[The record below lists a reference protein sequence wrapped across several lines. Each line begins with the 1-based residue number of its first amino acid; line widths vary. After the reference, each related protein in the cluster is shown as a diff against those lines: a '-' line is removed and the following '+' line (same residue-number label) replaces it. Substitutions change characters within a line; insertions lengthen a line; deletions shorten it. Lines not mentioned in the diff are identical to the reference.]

1 MALSKLSNNSGV
13 IFSQDSDTEAAIQ
26 KAIATGDTYVKEPLS
41 YGELAVD
48 NLLGLDNNFTS
59 AGENLIKIIKE
70 DPVEFGQQVIS
81 SVYEGGK
88 DFLTPEIF
96 GGTGPVQGTI
106 NYGTEIYKSARD
118 IFTQSLDERLFEKF
132 DVNKEEATWEQ
143 LNQAKEGVLGDLLI
157 ASEVVPLA
165 SLTTKSLKVI
175 PQTEEKYN
183 KEIFKNVYDNLV
195 TTTPALTVQKID
207 EYNTIAETTV
217 PVFGKPIK
225 LDGGPVLPYVNFD
238 GKKILDIN
246 TNPINLDIY
255 DLGTRSGIT
264 TFSPTVEALRNF
276 PTTDFTSEL
285 ILPSTLYNYIKNIP
299 EDNKA
304 ILKSVDADYIF
315 SEDGL
320 SAKFF
325 EDNGII
331 PIDEERIIASYIDP
345 LEPKT
350 VESYILQFN
359 KQIQDAQFDEELG
372 GYRIE
377 LFDETGQNTRPL
389 IIPNKEVYLNYLN
402 QEYFNFINK
411 KLQRSEPNSLGI
423 NFEVDVYSDSKSGFG
438 KTSAIVQQKKE
449 AESLDIDSAE
459 VAMQEGT
466 YPIFPFNR
474 YKTNRAR
481 PQFASVQRQVELGL
495 KTNSNTNLKS
505 PKINGYVEIVV
516 RQPSTIEDI
525 EDRVEL
531 SRQIDIIDSDNNPI
545 SFYSPR
551 KIKNY
556 LINVKKLNL
565 KPEYSFL
572 FKTTNKPSDEFIL
585 KNSGQTYTYRT
596 NPDYFEQGDYGK
608 PPPFSGLVH
617 DNLLRSLIMDI
628 GPFKTLDGS
637 LSKEIDFRS
646 FKKIFNEGTEN
657 ETTTRVT
664 GAKNKINAQWRDTF
678 WKNFY
683 RDDSKEVRL
692 PYSDQYISK
701 EEILKSFNTTFN
713 AESSMQN
720 LFLDQQLNYPKTI
733 EETKSFLA
741 YLIERQLIERTAGD
755 INNIKKYGIPDD
767 SRKFYDPRLLHGFGE
782 DQLAHSRYTINGD
795 VAVIDEL
802 QFDAIQ
808 KQFMDDLDN
817 PDLESILEEG
827 RKIFSLPQNLLNIVK
842 KKKENGDSFLNIVTE
857 LQDGIDNKKDG
868 FGKII
873 KNIGTNKN
881 VQVKMVD
888 GEIVLVK
895 QLGINKVYEAIRK
908 KSEDFIEGNPS
919 YPIKNIQ
926 QILEYSLSALI
937 LDAKKRGVKRI
948 VLPNTEMLARSRD
961 KTNTGDLEKLYIDN
975 KIGFNTDKIGELAVD
990 SDGKQKYYD
999 PNIYIPQS
1007 IVTVRTQNSAT
1018 GLTTFE
1024 EFLETGDGSFDMK
1037 LAPTDQLF
1045 KDIYGKFF
1053 DEAVANLVKKSRGKI
1068 KAYNGDLEYE
1078 NQPIKVD
1085 RKEFQKVQQAYE
1097 LLRDGQGGEY
1107 ENNLV
1112 NNFEKFLKNNVG
1124 DKKEAAKIIDISEIL
1139 NDVELNET
1147 RVGMAQGGFVA

>member
-26 KAIATGDTYVKEPLS
+26 EAIATGDTYVKEPLS

-48 NLLGLDNNFTS
+48 SLFGLDNNFTS

-88 DFLTPEIF
+88 NFLTPEIF

-143 LNQAKEGVLGDLLI
+143 LNQAKESILGDLLI

-175 PQTEEKYN
+175 PQTEEKAT
-183 KEIFKNVYDNLV
+183 KKKFEDAYDNLV
-195 TTTPALTVQKID
+195 TTTPVLTVQEID
-207 EYNTIAETTV
+207 KYNTIAETTV

-225 LDGGPVLPYVNFD
+225 LNGGPVLPYVNFD
-238 GKKILDIN
+238 TKKISDIN
-246 TNPINLDIY
+246 TDPINLDIY
-255 DLGTRSGIT
+255 DLGRQGGVT
-264 TFSPTVEALRNF
+264 TFSPSIEALRNF

-325 EDNGII
+325 QDNGIV
-331 PIDEERIIASYIDP
+331 PNNSLQPDAVNLRTTEEH
-345 LEPKT
+345 
-350 VESYILQFN
+350 ILDFN
-359 KQIQDAQFDEELG
+359 EQIKNAQFDEELG

-377 LFDETGQNTRPL
+377 LFDESGLNTRPL

-411 KLQRSEPNSLGI
+411 RFQRSEPNSLGI
-423 NFEVDVYSDSKSGFG
+423 NFEVDVYSNDSLSGFG

-459 VAMQEGT
+459 TAMKEGT

-481 PQFASVQRQVELGL
+481 PRFTEIQRQVDLGL
-495 KTNSNTNLKS
+495 KRKKTKKTD
-505 PKINGYVEIVV
+505 GYVEIVI

-525 EDRVEL
+525 EDRVEP
-531 SRQIDIIDSDNNPI
+531 SRQTDVIDLDNNPV

-565 KPEYSFL
+565 KPQYSFL

-596 NPDYFEQGDYGK
+596 NPDYSEQRDYKK

-617 DNLLRSLIMDI
+617 DNLLTSLIMEI
-628 GPFKTLDGS
+628 GPVKTLDGS
-637 LSKEIDFRS
+637 LSKEIDFRN

-664 GAKNKINAQWRDTF
+664 GAKDKINAQWRDNF

-701 EEILKSFNTTFN
+701 KEILKSFNTTFN

-975 KIGFNTDKIGELAVD
+975 KIGFNTDKIGKLAIGP
-990 SDGKQKYYD
+990 DGRQKYYD

-1007 IVTVRTQNSAT
+1007 IVTVRVSNRAT

-1068 KAYNGDLEYE
+1068 KAYNGNLEYE
-1078 NQPIKVD
+1078 DQPIKVD